1 MRKLTFK
8 GGIHPNDSKGTT
20 NSLPICELT
29 PPKMM
34 YYPLAQHIG
43 APLAPIVSVGDAV
56 KMGQKI
62 ADSEAFVSA
71 PLHSSVSGIVKEI
84 GMCMHPSGSKVPAI
98 IIENDGLDTPDE
110 PINTKSLED
119 LAPVELINLVRAA
132 GIVGMGGAGFPTHV
146 KLSPPPE
153 KKITHIIL
161 NGAECEPYL
170 TSDHRVML
178 ETPEDVIFGL
188 LAMMKIFSLDEAYI
202 GIEENKPDAIKK
214 IKECAKEYPGIKVLT
229 LKKKYPQ
236 GAEKQLIYAVTG
248 REVPSGGLPADVGCM
263 VTNVDTA
270 TEITKVVK
278 KGIPLMSRVVTVA
291 GGAVKNPANFRVRLG
306 TPFSYVIENA
316 GGLVAEPKKIIM
328 GGPMMGI
335 AGSSLDAPVIK
346 GTSGILAFTEQEVS
360 VNSPTNCLRC
370 GKCVDVCP
378 MNLVPCMLAVH
389 SGRKNLEECEKY
401 NILDCIECGS
411 CSYICPAQRHI
422 VQTIRWGKQQV
433 QAKRAKEKAKKEA
446 QK

>member
-1 MRKLTFK
+1 MRKLTFR
-8 GGIHPNDSKGTT
+8 GGIHPNDSKGAT
-20 NSLPICELT
+20 NSLPICEFT

-43 APLAPIVSVGDAV
+43 APLAPIVSVGDTV

-71 PLHSSVSGIVKEI
+71 PMHASVSGTVKEI
-84 GMCMHPSGSKVPAI
+84 GTCMHPSGSKVPAI

-110 PINTKSLED
+110 PINTKSLEE
-119 LAPVELINLVRAA
+119 LTPVEIINLVRAA

-306 TPFSYVIENA
+306 TPFSYVIEQA

-346 GTSGILAFTEQEVS
+346 GTSGILAFTEQEATVS
-360 VNSPTNCLRC
+360 SPTNCLRC

-378 MNLVPCMLAVH
+378 MNLVPCMLAAH

-422 VQTIRWGKQQV
+422 VQAIRWGKQQV

>member
-8 GGIHPNDSKGTT
+8 GGIHPNDSKGAT
-20 NSLPICELT
+20 NSLAIRELV
-29 PPKMM
+29 PPDVM

-43 APLAPIVSVGDAV
+43 APLAPTVSVGDEV
-56 KMGQKI
+56 KMGQII

-71 PLHSSVSGIVKEI
+71 PLHASVSGTVKEI

-98 IIENDGLDTPDE
+98 IIENDGLDTPCE
-110 PINTKSLED
+110 PINTKSLE
-119 LAPVELINLVRAA
+119 ELTPKEILNLVRTS

-178 ETPEDVIFGL
+178 ETPGDVITGL
-188 LAMMKIFSLDEAYI
+188 RAMMKIFSLSEAYI

-214 IKECAKEYPGIKVLT
+214 IKDCAKGYPGIKVLT

-248 REVPSGGLPADVGCM
+248 REVPSGGLPADVGCI

-270 TEITKVVK
+270 TEIAKAVE

-291 GGAVKNPANFRVRLG
+291 GGAVKKPANFRVRVG
-306 TPFSYVIENA
+306 TPFSYVIEQA
-316 GGLVAEPKKIIM
+316 GGLCAEPKKIIM

-346 GTSGILAFTEQEVS
+346 GTSGILTFTEQEVRLS
-360 VNSPTNCLRC
+360 NPTNCLRC
-370 GKCVDVCP
+370 GKCVQVCP
-378 MNLVPCMLAVH
+378 MDLVPCMLAVH

-411 CSYICPAQRHI
+411 CSYICPAERHV
-422 VQTIRWGKQQV
+422 VQAIRWGKQQV
-433 QAKRAKEKAKKEA
+433 QAKR
-446 QK
+446 